1 MRCVLVQHT
10 QDFRTK
16 TYGKNKKVIAI
27 SQFRFFFMAI
37 ASLYHAIL
45 TLELAIA
52 SLYLTILRKKKVRIV
67 R

>member
-1 MRCVLVQHT
+1 ME
-10 QDFRTK
+10 K
-16 TYGKNKKVIAI
+16 IKKVIAI